1 MIMTIAII
9 YICLIL
15 CDIWLTVENYFQPL
29 PPEKIHSPLF
39 THPPPQKKKFKKC
52 KSSPFGQHSKLFRS
66 SLQKRW
72 GDTVVI
78 MDTCIREVAGNYARC
93 RHTKKQKQRQ
103 RTCNSMIR
111 MKEITRK
118 SIRKKPKPVKF
129 WTSSPKWKNKN
140 NTFLLKIPNLHQK
153 HHNQFSKRMLNVCW
167 YWQESTYHQE
177 RIIIFLD

>member
-1 MIMTIAII
+1 MKITFSP
-9 YICLIL
+9 CPLKKFTPPFL
-15 CDIWLTVENYFQPL
+15 LT
-29 PPEKIHSPLF
+29 
-39 THPPPQKKKFKKC
+39 PPPPPPPKKNS
-52 KSSPFGQHSKLFRS
+52 KSASPPLLANIQNFLGPPCRKGGG
-66 SLQKRW
+66 